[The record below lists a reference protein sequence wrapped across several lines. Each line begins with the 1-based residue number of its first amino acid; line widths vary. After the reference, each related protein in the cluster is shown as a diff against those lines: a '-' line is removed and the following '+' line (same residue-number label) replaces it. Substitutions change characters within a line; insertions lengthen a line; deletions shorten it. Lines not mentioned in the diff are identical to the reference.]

1 MACSKS
7 YSIRPTSNNTRPGSK
22 HFFRVYVSAGNLMS
36 LKLNA
41 GDAIHLQNI
50 DDGSVRPV
58 IVWSA
63 SSMIQDS
70 AVQIPASL
78 QTLYGL
84 KQGGKVVI
92 IPEKLPIEIAN
103 VFTLRE
109 ISPSQTGIIL
119 PDFDKI
125 ERSGWAW
132 ILTRILG
139 KAEILSPGMVF
150 DNIEA
155 NDQKR
160 TFKITQINSSSQNAL
175 YRANAPFE
183 VNFFNELPEAFGELN
198 LYDKGFLKISNER
211 LGGLDKQIDRLNEI
225 FSEYSTTH
233 AINNIKKC
241 PYYRPRSWNLLL
253 HGPKGTGKSAILD
266 KICKAGWQRVFHI
279 DESIVSTRSGES
291 AAAIS
296 KIFSEALLHQPSV
309 IIMDDLDFIA
319 GKSQLQDSVQGINL
333 SRTLCKGLDGLGE
346 TYTLAVG
353 VTRKLADID
362 QSLRRIDRLD
372 MEIEIPVPSSKS
384 RAEILKVFIG
394 IPKDQ
399 DHPQLDRIAKRLHAF
414 VGEDI
419 QKLLK
424 LAADKAQHRI
434 MHSRSNEEEVSIDEG
449 ESEEPAVPEES
460 DIYDVLPEVRPTAMQ
475 EIFVETSN
483 VTWKDIVGH
492 QAAISEIEK
501 AIIWPQKY
509 PDSMKD
515 LKPKKGIVLH
525 GPPGCSKTMI
535 AKAAA
540 NESGLNLISV
550 RGPELLKM
558 YVGESERAVREVFDK
573 ARAAKPCII
582 FFDEFE
588 SIGARR
594 DGLTSG
600 GHQMVSTLLTE
611 MDGYI
616 TLHGVYVL
624 AATNRLDMLDAA
636 LIRPGR
642 FDKVIEIGL
651 PTKEDRR
658 SILRLEVN
666 RMSRPIQL
674 DIEQVANETEGK
686 SGAELV
692 EICRSLAYDS
702 YDPAPF
708 SGRPRSSTNQ

>member
-1 MACSKS
+1 
-7 YSIRPTSNNTRPGSK
+7 
-22 HFFRVYVSAGNLMS
+22 MS

-501 AIIWPQKY
+501 AIIWPQKVCC
-509 PDSMKD
+509 SFTQ
-515 LKPKKGIVLH
+515 LLVRVL
-525 GPPGCSKTMI
+525 T
-535 AKAAA
+535 
-540 NESGLNLISV
+540 
-550 RGPELLKM
+550 
-558 YVGESERAVREVFDK
+558 
-573 ARAAKPCII
+573 I
-582 FFDEFE
+582 F
-588 SIGARR
+588 
-594 DGLTSG
+594 
-600 GHQMVSTLLTE
+600 
-611 MDGYI
+611 
-616 TLHGVYVL
+616 
-624 AATNRLDMLDAA
+624 
-636 LIRPGR
+636 
-642 FDKVIEIGL
+642 
-651 PTKEDRR
+651 
-658 SILRLEVN
+658 SILIV
-666 RMSRPIQL
+666 
-674 DIEQVANETEGK
+674 
-686 SGAELV
+686 
-692 EICRSLAYDS
+692 
-702 YDPAPF
+702 
-708 SGRPRSSTNQ
+708 